1 MAKELVFSLSGTDYA
16 AAPVKFERKKIYGW
30 TALVATDRDGVV
42 CDTAYL
48 SPEDSLI
55 IPSGGLKQATVDS
68 EGHWVDKSGLK
79 AFSEDGEQELPVYP
93 SSFDA
98 PIDLS
103 QKATVEEFLDND
115 WESVYQLDNP
125 DLAAAVGND
134 IYKFE
139 FFYRSGTNHND
150 GYLLNTPGGLFL
162 FAGDRQE
169 FPLLSLVEEAA
180 IDETEEVEEES
191 IDELDFSML

>member
-16 AAPVKFERKKIYGW
+16 AAPVKLERKKIYGW
-30 TALVATDRDGVV
+30 TSLVATDRDGGV
-42 CDTAYL
+42 CDSAYL
-48 SPEDSLI
+48 SPDDSLI

-134 IYKFE
+134 IYRFE

-191 IDELDFSML
+191 IDELDFSMF